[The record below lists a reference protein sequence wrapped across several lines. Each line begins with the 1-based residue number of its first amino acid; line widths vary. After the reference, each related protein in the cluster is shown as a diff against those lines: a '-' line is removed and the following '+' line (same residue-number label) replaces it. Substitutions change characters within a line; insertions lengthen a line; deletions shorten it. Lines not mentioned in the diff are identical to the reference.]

1 LDSVWPSK
9 DVRVG
14 YS

>member
-1 LDSVWPSK
+1 MK

-14 YS
+14 EY